1 MWRPP
6 ALPSVGRVTTT
17 SSTSAAPASDAAR
30 GNFIDVHGASTH
42 YHDLGEGT
50 PVLFLHGS
58 GPGVSAWANWQ
69 HALPVVAEKAR
80 ALALDIVGFGHTERP
95 DDVRYS
101 LRTWTDHVWGFL
113 DALGID
119 KVSIVGNS
127 LGGRIA
133 LQMAE
138 DNQNRLDKL
147 VLMGSPGVGMTL
159 TDGLKA
165 LRAYEPSP
173 DNMRDLLRGHFAVD
187 PSLISDDLVQIRY
200 EASAAP
206 GAHEAYQLMFF
217 HPDHAGGELAITED
231 QVRAVTRPT
240 LLVHGRE
247 DNIVPV
253 DIALNMLRLLPDADL
268 HVFARCGHWTQI
280 ERAADFND
288 VIGQFLGLGE

>member
-1 MWRPP
+1 M
-6 ALPSVGRVTTT
+6 TT
-17 SSTSAAPASDAAR
+17 STASHSPTDLVDGA
-30 GNFIDVHGASTH
+30 FIDVRGTSTH
-42 YHDLGEGT
+42 YHDVGSGT

-58 GPGVSAWANWQ
+58 GPGVSAYANWQ
-69 HALPVVAEKAR
+69 HALPAVARHAR

-95 DDVRYS
+95 ADVRYS

-113 DALGID
+113 DALGLE

-138 DNQNRLDKL
+138 DDQDRLDRL
-147 VLMGSPGVGMTL
+147 VLMGAPGVGMTM
-159 TDGLKA
+159 TKGLEA

-173 DNMRDLLRGHFAVD
+173 EAMRDLLRGHFAVD
-187 PSLISDDLVQIRY
+187 PDLITDELVQIRY

-206 GAHEAYQLMFF
+206 GAHEAYRLMFF
-217 HPDHAGGELAITED
+217 HPDHAGGQLAITEE

-253 DIALNMLRLLPDADL
+253 DVALTMLRLLPNADL
-268 HVFARCGHWTQI
+268 HVFAGCGHWTQI
-280 ERAADFND
+280 ERAGDFND
-288 VIGQFLGLGE
+288 VIVQYLGLAG

>member
-1 MWRPP
+1 M
-6 ALPSVGRVTTT
+6 PSVHDVTTT
-17 SSTSAAPASDAAR
+17 GATTAATTAASSTLGSAE
-30 GNFIDVHGASTH
+30 GGFIDVRGTSTH
-42 YHDLGEGT
+42 YHDLGEGS

-69 HALPVVAEKAR
+69 HALPAIGAGAR

-101 LRTWTDHVWGFL
+101 LRTWTDHVWGFA
-113 DALGID
+113 DALGLEQF
-119 KVSIVGNS
+119 SIVGNS

-138 DNQNRLDKL
+138 DDQARLDKL

-165 LRAYEPSP
+165 LRGYEPSP
-173 DNMRDLLRGHFAVD
+173 EAMRALLRGYFAVD
-187 PSLISDDLVQIRY
+187 PDLITDDLVRIRY

-217 HPDHAGGELAITED
+217 HPDHAGSELAITEE
-231 QVRAVTRPT
+231 QVRAVDRPT

-247 DNIVPV
+247 DQIVPV
-253 DIALNMLRLLPDADL
+253 DVALTMLRLLPDADL

-280 ERAADFND
+280 ERARDFNE
-288 VIGQFLGLGE
+288 VTAQFLGLGG

>member
-1 MWRPP
+1 M
-6 ALPSVGRVTTT
+6 STST
-17 SSTSAAPASDAAR
+17 SSSLEQGLHVDAR
-30 GNFIDVHGASTH
+30 GISTH
-42 YHDLGEGT
+42 YHDLGDGA
-50 PVLFLHGS
+50 PILFLHGS

-69 HALPVVAEKAR
+69 HALPVLGRQARVVAP
-80 ALALDIVGFGHTERP
+80 DIVGFGHTERP
-95 DDVRYS
+95 ADVRYS

-113 DALGID
+113 DALGLD
-119 KVSIVGNS
+119 RVSVVGNS

-133 LQMAE
+133 LQMAQDDE
-138 DNQNRLDKL
+138 SRLDRL

-173 DNMRDLLRGHFAVD
+173 DAMRDLLRGYFAVD
-187 PSLISDDLVQIRY
+187 PSLISDELVQIRY

-206 GAHEAYQLMFF
+206 GAHEAYRLMFF
-217 HPDHAGGELAITED
+217 HPDHAGSELAISVE

-247 DNIVPV
+247 DQIVPV
-253 DIALNMLRLLPDADL
+253 DVALTMLGLLPDADL

-280 ERAADFND
+280 ERSRDFNE
-288 VIGQFLGLGE
+288 VVAQFLGLPAVGAA